1 MEQRIGFTDVTKG
14 LFDGLFKTEMYLKKS
29 GIDPKLQELIKCR
42 VSQINGC
49 AYCLDMHHKDA
60 SALGENEQRLYS
72 LPAWKE
78 CPYYTEK
85 ERAAL
90 AYAEAV
96 TNLHQQGIT
105 DTLFETLAQHFTKAE
120 IADLTMAIANI
131 NSWNRLNIAW
141 RTTPGNYRVGQF
153 NDLKQ

>member
-1 MEQRIGFTDVTKG
+1 MEQRIAITDVTKG
-14 LFDGLFKTEMYLKKS
+14 LFDGLFKSEMYLKKS
-29 GIDPKLQELIKCR
+29 GLDHKLLELVKCR

-60 SALGENEQRLYS
+60 SAMGETEQRLYS

-78 CPYYTEK
+78 CPYYTEQ

-96 TNLHQQGIT
+96 TNLHQQAIT
-105 DTLFETLAQHFTKAE
+105 DAIFEALNQHFTKAE
-120 IADLTMAIANI
+120 IADLTLAIANI

-141 RTTPGNYRVGQF
+141 KTTPGNYTVGQF
-153 NDLKQ
+153 DSLKQ

>member
-1 MEQRIGFTDVTKG
+1 MEARIGFSDVTKG
-14 LFDGLFKTEMYLKKS
+14 LFDGLFKTEMYLKKC
-29 GIDPKLQELIKCR
+29 GLDHKLLELIKCR

-60 SALGENEQRLYS
+60 TAMGESEQRLYS

-78 CPYYTEK
+78 CPYYSEP

-96 TNLHQQGIT
+96 TNLHQHGIS
-105 DTLFETLAQHFTKAE
+105 DELFETLSQHFTKAE
-120 IADLTMAIANI
+120 IA
-131 NSWNRLNIAW
+131 
-141 RTTPGNYRVGQF
+141 
-153 NDLKQ
+153 

>member
-29 GIDPKLQELIKCR
+29 GLDLKLQELIKTR

-49 AYCLDMHHKDA
+49 AYCLDMHWKDA
-60 SALGENEQRLYS
+60 IAIGETEQRLYS

-78 CPYYTEK
+78 TPYYTAA
-85 ERAAL
+85 ERAVL

-96 TNLHQQGIT
+96 TKIPQQEVS
-105 DTLFETLAQHFTKAE
+105 DEVFSELSNHFNKAQ
-120 IADLTMAIANI
+120 IADITMAIASI
-131 NSWNRLNIAW
+131 NSWNRLNIAF
-141 RTTPGNYRVGQF
+141 RTLPGNYTPGQF
-153 NDLKQ
+153 N

>member
-1 MEQRIGFTDVTKG
+1 MEQRIAFADATKG

-29 GIDPKLQELIKCR
+29 GLDLKLQELIKYR

-49 AYCLDMHHKDA
+49 AYCLDMHHKEA
-60 SALGENEQRLYS
+60 IALGETEQRLHS
-72 LPAWKE
+72 LAAWRE
-78 CPYYTEK
+78 CPYYTAQ

-96 TNLHQQGIT
+96 TNLHLHGIT
-105 DTLFETLAQHFTKAE
+105 DEIFQTLHQHFTKAE

-131 NSWNRLNIAW
+131 NNWNRINIAW
-141 RTTPGNYRVGQF
+141 RTIPGNYKVGQF
-153 NDLKQ
+153 N

>member
-1 MEQRIGFTDVTKG
+1 MEQRIAFTDVTKG

-29 GIDPKLQELIKCR
+29 GLDLKLQELIKMR

-49 AYCLDMHHKDA
+49 AYCIDMHWKDA
-60 SALGENEQRLYS
+60 IALGETEQRLYS

-78 CPYYTEK
+78 TPYYSDA

-96 TNLHQQGIT
+96 TKIPQQ
-105 DTLFETLAQHFTKAE
+105 DVSDEVYNELSKHYTKAQA
-120 IADLTMAIANI
+120 ADITMAIGSI
-131 NSWNRLNIAW
+131 NTWNRLNIAF
-141 RTTPGNYRVGQF
+141 RTIPGDYKPGQF
-153 NDLKQ
+153 N

>member
-1 MEQRIGFTDVTKG
+1 MEARIGFSDTTKG
-14 LFDGLFKTEMYLKKS
+14 LFDGLFKTEMYLKKC
-29 GIDPKLQELIKCR
+29 GLDHKLLELIKCR

-60 SALGENEQRLYS
+60 AAMGESEQRLYS

-78 CPYYTEK
+78 CPYYTEA

-96 TNLHQQGIT
+96 TNLHQHGIT
-105 DTLFETLAQHFTKAE
+105 DELFETLSQHFTKTE

-131 NSWNRLNIAW
+131 NSWNRLNVAW
-141 RTTPGNYRVGQF
+141 KTVPGNYKVGQF
-153 NDLKQ
+153 N

>member
-1 MEQRIGFTDVTKG
+1 MKPRIEFAEATKG

-29 GIDPKLQELIKCR
+29 GLDLTLQELIKYR

-49 AYCLDMHHKDA
+49 AYCIDMHHKDA
-60 SALGENEQRLYS
+60 IALGETEQRLHS
-72 LPAWKE
+72 LAAWKE
-78 CPYYTEK
+78 CPYYSEK

-96 TNLHQQGIT
+96 TNLHQHGIT
-105 DTLFETLAQHFTKAE
+105 DSLFETLTQHFSKAE

-131 NSWNRLNIAW
+131 NNWNRINIAW
-141 RTTPGNYRVGQF
+141 KSVPGNYKVGQF
-153 NDLKQ
+153 N

>member
-1 MEQRIGFTDVTKG
+1 MEQRIAFADATKG

-29 GIDPKLQELIKCR
+29 GLDLKLQELIKYR

-49 AYCLDMHHKDA
+49 AYCLDMHHKEA
-60 SALGENEQRLYS
+60 IALGETEQRLHS
-72 LPAWKE
+72 LAAWRE
-78 CPYYTEK
+78 CPYYSEK

-96 TNLHQQGIT
+96 TNLHLHGIT
-105 DTLFETLAQHFTKAE
+105 DEIFTTLQQHFSKAE

-131 NSWNRLNIAW
+131 NNWNRINIAW
-141 RTTPGNYRVGQF
+141 RTVPGNYKVGQF
-153 NDLKQ
+153 N